1 MEVLAQERLLTGLD
15 HARLSS
21 LLFKPR
27 FAASLP
33 AGLAETARELLDFA
47 RVVDATQV
55 DPDIVTMRSRVIVE
69 RPGIGEINLCLVYPS
84 EADPDS
90 GCISVLTPL
99 GLSLLGA
106 RVGQVITWTGP
117 DQREHSAKVLRM
129 VYQPESAG
137 DYAV

>member
-15 HARLSS
+15 HARLST

-33 AGLAETARELLDFA
+33 AGLAETARELLDA
-47 RVVDATQV
+47 SEVVDATAV
-55 DPDIVTMRSRVIVE
+55 DPDVVTMRSRVIID
-69 RPGIGEINLCLVYPS
+69 RPGIGEINVCLVYPI
-84 EADPDS
+84 EADPES

-106 RVGQVITWTGP
+106 RVHQVITWTGP
-117 DQREHSAKVLRM
+117 DGREHRAKLLRM
-129 VYQPESAG
+129 IYQPEAAG
-137 DYAV
+137 DYRI